1 MCGRPG
7 TPPSLAGSQVLL
19 LLPLLLL
26 LSPPPA
32 AAAPSGVAVRAP
44 GRGPPRPQYLEAV
57 RPVVRNGDV
66 APLEAQGQQPLQQ
79 GLQQGIQEGIQ
90 EVPEMVSAPR
100 KRAAIVLDKL
110 MFALQKALDDNP
122 PPAPGPHPP
131 AYPRSRPFAGTMD
144 LQRRGNGDGRLYWR
158 CYFNAV
164 SCF

>member
-90 EVPEMVSAPR
+90 EVPEMVSVAG
-100 KRAAIVLDKL
+100 V
-110 MFALQKALDDNP
+110 
-122 PPAPGPHPP
+122 
-131 AYPRSRPFAGTMD
+131 SRG
-144 LQRRGNGDGRLYWR
+144 RGRDTPLP
-158 CYFNAV
+158 
-164 SCF
+164 